1 MILAGNVFITNPL
14 NLTILVI
21 KTLPARVIV
30 CVYGRKPLSLIEAN
44 RVSPQLYVNT
54 EEINYAAPFARGGG
68 LELILSSK
76 TGLIRSQYEIDR

>member
-30 CVYGRKPLSLIEAN
+30 CVFGRKLLSLIEAN

-54 EEINYAAPFARGGG
+54 EEILMVCHDIKRGRKRLNALLMAGH
-68 LELILSSK
+68 
-76 TGLIRSQYEIDR
+76 RYD